1 MTFIIILLSL
11 ILIWMIF
18 GDRIKAWS
26 QRRMVDKM
34 EDMFRQS
41 MGMPTAKEERRHRK
55 QAEKEARRNNGFTR
69 PSSGSQSRDPFRQK
83 PDSILPKEYAE
94 DVEFTEYKEYSS
106 STTIKSEDSG
116 TETEIK
122 VESQVSDVEFTE
134 IKK

>member
-11 ILIWMIF
+11 ILVWMIF

-34 EDMFRQS
+34 EDLFRES
-41 MGMPTAKEERRHRK
+41 MGMPTAKEERRRRK

-69 PSSGSQSRDPFRQK
+69 QNQEAPSRDPFQQK

-106 STTIKSEDSG
+106 SSTIKSKSDDA
-116 TETEIK
+116 ETEIK